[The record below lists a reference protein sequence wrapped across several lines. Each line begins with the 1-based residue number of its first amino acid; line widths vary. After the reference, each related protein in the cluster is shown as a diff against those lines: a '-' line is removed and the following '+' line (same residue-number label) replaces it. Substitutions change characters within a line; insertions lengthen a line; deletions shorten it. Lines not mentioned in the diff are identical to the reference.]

1 MVSRLKDT
9 LLLIGDANSD
19 RAKLREIFHSGYDLL
34 EAENI
39 AQALILLAQN
49 SGCIAAV
56 LADLPLFSGSDVG
69 TLVSQCRQN
78 EQEEI
83 PLILFLAPGD
93 TGEREELAFALGATE
108 VVSRPYVDSVVR
120 RRVQTIVDLFLHKC
134 HLEKLVKEQ
143 SRTIRNTNQVM
154 LDALSA
160 IIEHR
165 STESGNH
172 VLRIRRFTE
181 ILLEEVAASYPE
193 YKLTGDSIGI
203 IASAAVLHDIGKI
216 SIPDSILN
224 KPGRLTPEEYEVIQT
239 HTVVGSQLVE
249 NLSGMGDAE
258 YLRYAYNIALY
269 HHERWDGG
277 GYPKGLRGD
286 EIPICAQVVGIADA
300 FDALTSQRVYKP
312 ALPYDRAINMI
323 VNGECGVFS
332 PRLVECF
339 KRVRTK
345 LVSLAHRYADGYSPK
360 SDHVTLPLPG
370 PEWKS
375 HKLDSLQ
382 LSQVK
387 YQALLHHLNDTVLEL
402 DLDNK
407 LYHVVYNPNP
417 DLDSIIPTA
426 SFEQVVDHLHYT
438 NIHPEDVA
446 TVEKI
451 HRFLAED
458 FFRLNLRR
466 KSFPLRVFSPT
477 AQAYHL
483 YDLTF
488 LRVNTDN
495 ADQRIVIA
503 VWHRSE
509 DGDIGQSAVVSSDV
523 YSSPALYGLVS
534 TALRCLCDPAHTIDA
549 GADFLYAL
557 TGYTQQEIAQQFGSS
572 LLNLVVPADRPAFLA
587 AMDRRLQAGGQTDTQ
602 FRLLRKDAPPLW
614 VLDRSRLY
622 LESDGRE
629 YVYHAIRDN
638 SQLHETIDRLQKEAE
653 RHQLLTRQSEGIIFD
668 LDLDTDTL
676 SCSSRWQEFFGYE
689 PLSRDF
695 LASLS
700 QSSHF
705 HPDDF
710 PAMYTWVDALRRG
723 EEVPAYLE
731 VRIVNKDGKYI
742 WCRIHAQMQSN
753 ANHIVGIIYNVDEFK
768 RTTLAL
774 KERAE
779 RDALT
784 KLLNKQ
790 STQQLVTEYLNAREA
805 DQLSALL
812 ILDLDNF
819 KSVNDSYGHLYG
831 DAVLTKIGG
840 CLRSLFRANDIIGR
854 IGGDEFLIFLKDLP
868 DTDIVK
874 DRCDLLLA
882 SLNKLLVRL
891 MPDLAGVSCS
901 IGAAIAPTHASK
913 YADLFQRADEA
924 LYGAKKKGKNRYN
937 IYSLRDK
944 LSSLLDSTTYV
955 NARIDSDEQ
964 ANIMDNSL
972 LRFVF
977 RSLYE
982 SNDIELTVDEL
993 LSRIGRQF
1001 NVSRAYIFEN
1011 NEDNTAC
1018 SNTFEWCNEG
1028 IPPEKDNLQNISY
1041 ITDIPGWP
1049 EVYDAHG
1056 LLYCTDVAELSPPVR
1071 AIVEPQGIKSMLHC
1085 AILDN
1090 GVFRGYIGFD
1100 DCVSN
1105 RLWTQEQISLLQFL
1119 SEVLALFLLKKRT
1132 QDKAAEQA
1140 ANLQRVLDN
1149 QDAWVYVIDPDTY
1162 ELKFLNK
1169 KIRTLAPDS
1178 REGMPCYR
1186 AFMGRETPCERCPLT
1201 APHHTCVIENHKL
1214 GVLVRSQATQISWNG
1229 KNEHLITCYDMGRG
1243 LSPAQP

>member
-19 RAKLREIFHSGYDLL
+19 RAGLREIFQASYDLL
-34 EAENI
+34 EAENM
-39 AQALILLAQN
+39 AQALMLLDQN
-49 SGCIAAV
+49 SSCIAAV
-56 LADLPLFSGSDVG
+56 LADLPLSPGSDI
-69 TLVSQCRQN
+69 TMLVSRCRQN
-78 EQEEI
+78 EREEI
-83 PLILFLAPGD
+83 PLILFITPTS
-93 TGEREELAFALGATE
+93 TGEHEELAFTLGAVE
-108 VVSRPYVDSVVR
+108 VVPRPYTPSVVL
-120 RRVQTIVDLFLHKC
+120 RRVQTIVELFLHKC
-134 HLEKLVKEQ
+134 HLEKMVEEQ
-143 SRTIRNTNQVM
+143 RQTIRNTNQVM

-181 ILLEEVAASYPE
+181 ILLEEVASSCPE
-193 YKLTGDSIGI
+193 YKLTAESIGI
-203 IASAAVLHDIGKI
+203 ITSAATLHDIGKI

-224 KPGRLTPEEYEVIQT
+224 KPDRLTPEEYDVIRT
-239 HTVVGSQLVE
+239 HTTVGSQLVA

-277 GYPKGLRGD
+277 GYPKGLCGD

-312 ALPYDRAINMI
+312 ALPYDQAINMI
-323 VNGECGVFS
+323 VNGECGAFS
-332 PRLVECF
+332 PKLLECF
-339 KRVRTK
+339 KRVRTQ
-345 LVSLAHRYADGYSPK
+345 LVNLAHQYADGYSPK
-360 SDHVTLPLPG
+360 SDHITMPLPG
-370 PEWKS
+370 PEWKP

-402 DLDNK
+402 DLDNR

-417 DLDSIIPTA
+417 DLDAIIPFA
-426 SFEQVVDHLHYT
+426 PFDKMIEQLRHS
-438 NIHPEDVA
+438 NIHPEDVD
-446 TVEKI
+446 TVEEM
-451 HRFLAED
+451 RYFLTED

-466 KSFPLRVFSPT
+466 KTFRLRVFSPT
-477 AQAYHL
+477 VQEYHL

-503 VWHRSE
+503 IWHRPE
-509 DGDIGQSAVVSSDV
+509 DEGIGQSVVISSDV

-534 TALRCLCDPAHTIDA
+534 TALRCLNDPAHTIDA
-549 GADFLYAL
+549 GVDFLYAL
-557 TGYTQQEIAQQFGSS
+557 TGYTQQEIAQQFDSS
-572 LLNLVVPADRPAFLA
+572 LLNLVFPEDRAAFLN
-587 AMDRRLQAGGQTDTQ
+587 AMSNQLHTGGAVDTQ
-602 FRLLRKDAPPLW
+602 FRLLRKDASPLW

-622 LESDGRE
+622 LERDGRE
-629 YVYHAIRDN
+629 YIYHAIRDN

-676 SCSSRWQEFFGYE
+676 TCSSRWNEFFGYE
-689 PLSRDF
+689 PLSRNF

-700 QSSHF
+700 QGSHF
-705 HPDDF
+705 HPDDL
-710 PAMYTWVDALRRG
+710 PALHVWADALRRG
-723 EEVPAYLE
+723 ESTPAYQE

-742 WCRIHAQMQSN
+742 WCRIHAQLQSN
-753 ANHIVGIIYNVDEFK
+753 ANHIVGIIYNVDEYK

-779 RDALT
+779 RDSLT

-790 STQQLVTEYLNAREA
+790 STQQLVTEYLNAQDA
-805 DQLSALL
+805 NQLSALL

-819 KSVNDSYGHLYG
+819 KTVNDSYGHLYG
-831 DAVLTKIGG
+831 DAVLTQVGG

-854 IGGDEFLIFLKDLP
+854 IGGDEFLVFLKDLP

-882 SLNKLLVRL
+882 SLNKLLARL
-891 MPDLAGVSCS
+891 MPDLKKVSCS
-901 IGAAIAPTHASK
+901 IGAAISPTHASN

-924 LYGAKKKGKNRYN
+924 LYGAKKRGKNRYK

-944 LSSLLDSTTYV
+944 LGSLLDSTTYV
-955 NARIDSDEQ
+955 NSRIDSDEQ

-972 LRFVF
+972 IRVVF

-982 SNDIELTVDEL
+982 SNDIATTVDEL
-993 LSRIGRQF
+993 LNQIGKQF

-1028 IPPEKDNLQNISY
+1028 VEPQIDVLQNISY

-1049 EVYDAHG
+1049 DVYDEHG
-1056 LLYCTDVAELSPPVR
+1056 LLYCSDVTELAPTAR
-1071 AIVEPQGIKSMLHC
+1071 AILEPQGIKSMLHC

-1105 RLWTQEQISLLQFL
+1105 RMWTQEQISLLQFL

-1132 QDKAAEQA
+1132 QDKVAEQA
-1140 ANLQRVLDN
+1140 ANLQRVLDS
-1149 QDAWVYVIDPDTY
+1149 QDAWIYVIDPDTY
-1162 ELKFLNK
+1162 ELEFLNK
-1169 KIRTLAPDS
+1169 KTRALAPDS

-1186 AFMGRETPCERCPLT
+1186 AFMGRNTPCENCPLT

-1214 GVLVRSQATQISWNG
+1214 GVLVRTQATQISWNG
-1229 KNEHLITCYDMGRG
+1229 KDEHLITCYDMGKG
-1243 LSPAQP
+1243 QNG

>member
-19 RAKLREIFHSGYDLL
+19 RAGLREIFQDSYDLL
-34 EAENI
+34 EAENV
-39 AQALILLAQN
+39 AQALMLLNQN
-49 SGCIAAV
+49 SSCIAAV
-56 LADLPLFSGSDVG
+56 LADLPLFPGSDIT
-69 TLVSQCRQN
+69 TLVSRCRQS
-78 EQEEI
+78 ELEEI
-83 PLILFLAPGD
+83 PLILFITPAG
-93 TGEREELAFALGATE
+93 TGEREELAFTLGAVE
-108 VVSRPYVDSVVR
+108 VVPRPYTPSVVR
-120 RRVQTIVDLFLHKC
+120 RRIQTIVELFLHKC
-134 HLEKLVKEQ
+134 HLEKLVEEQ
-143 SRTIRNTNQVM
+143 SQTIRNTNQVM

-165 STESGNH
+165 NTESGNH

-181 ILLEEVAASYPE
+181 ILLEEVASSCPE
-193 YKLTGDSIGI
+193 YKLTPESIGI
-203 IASAAVLHDIGKI
+203 ITSAATLHDIGKI

-224 KPGRLTPEEYEVIQT
+224 KPDRLTPEEYEIIKT
-239 HTVVGSQLVE
+239 HTTVGSQLVE

-286 EIPICAQVVGIADA
+286 EIPVCAQVVGIADA

-312 ALPYDRAINMI
+312 ALPYDQAINMI

-332 PRLVECF
+332 PKLLECF
-339 KRVRTK
+339 KRVRTQ
-345 LVSLAHRYADGYSPK
+345 LVNLAHRYADGYSPK
-360 SDHVTLPLPG
+360 SDHITMPLPG
-370 PEWKS
+370 PEWKP

-402 DLDNK
+402 DLDNH

-417 DLDSIIPTA
+417 DLDAIIPFA
-426 SFEQVVDHLHYT
+426 PFDKIIDQLRHT
-438 NIHPEDVA
+438 NIHPEDID
-446 TVEKI
+446 TVEEM
-451 HRFLAED
+451 RYFLTED

-466 KSFPLRVFSPT
+466 KSFRLRVFSPT
-477 AQAYHL
+477 AQEYHL
-483 YDLTF
+483 YDLIF

-495 ADQRIVIA
+495 ADQRILIA
-503 VWHRSE
+503 IWHRPEEETS
-509 DGDIGQSAVVSSDV
+509 GRSVVVSSDV

-534 TALRCLCDPAHTIDA
+534 TALRCLSDPAHTIDA

-557 TGYTQQEIAQQFGSS
+557 TGYTQQEIAQQFDSS
-572 LLNLVVPADRPAFLA
+572 LLNLIFPEDRPAFLT
-587 AMDRRLQAGGQTDTQ
+587 AMSNHLHTGGTADTQ
-602 FRLLRKDAPPLW
+602 FRLLRKDAPALW

-622 LESDGRE
+622 QETDGEE
-629 YVYHAIRDN
+629 YIYHAIRDN
-638 SQLHETIDRLQKEAE
+638 SQLHESIDRLQREAE
-653 RHQLLTRQSEGIIFD
+653 RHQLLTHQSEGIIFD

-676 SCSSRWQEFFGYE
+676 TCSSRWKEFFGYE
-689 PLSRDF
+689 PLSQNF

-710 PAMYTWVDALRRG
+710 PSLHVWADALRRG
-723 EEVPAYLE
+723 ESIPAYQE

-742 WCRIHAQMQSN
+742 WCRIHAQLQSN
-753 ANHIVGIIYNVDEFK
+753 ANHIVGIIYNVDEYK

-779 RDALT
+779 RDSLT

-790 STQQLVTEYLNAREA
+790 STQQLVTEHLNTQDAN
-805 DQLSALL
+805 QLSALL

-819 KSVNDSYGHLYG
+819 KTVNDSYGHLYG
-831 DAVLTKIGG
+831 DAVLAQVGG

-868 DTDIVK
+868 DMDIVT

-882 SLNKLLVRL
+882 SLNKLLARL
-891 MPDLAGVSCS
+891 MPDLEVSCS
-901 IGAAIAPTHASK
+901 IGAAISPTHASN

-924 LYGAKKKGKNRYN
+924 LYAAKKRGKNRYK

-944 LSSLLDSTTYV
+944 LTSLLDSTTYV
-955 NARIDSDEQ
+955 NSRIDSDEQ
-964 ANIMDNSL
+964 ANITDNSL
-972 LRFVF
+972 IRFVF

-982 SNDIELTVDEL
+982 SNDIVTTVDEL
-993 LSRIGRQF
+993 LRQIGKQF

-1028 IPPEKDNLQNISY
+1028 VEPQIDVLQNISY

-1049 EVYDAHG
+1049 DVYDEHG
-1056 LLYCTDVAELSPPVR
+1056 LLYCSDVTELAPTAR
-1071 AIVEPQGIKSMLHC
+1071 AILEPQGIKSMLHC

-1105 RLWTQEQISLLQFL
+1105 RMWTQEQISLLQFL

-1132 QDKAAEQA
+1132 QDKITEQA
-1140 ANLQRVLDN
+1140 GNLKNILDTL
-1149 QDAWVYVIDPDTY
+1149 DAWVYVIDPNTY
-1162 ELKFLNK
+1162 ALKFLNK
-1169 KIRTLAPDS
+1169 KTRALAPDS
-1178 REGMPCYR
+1178 RVGMPCYR
-1186 AFMGRETPCERCPLT
+1186 AFMGRDIPCESCPLT
-1201 APHHTCVIENHKL
+1201 APHHTCIIENHKL
-1214 GVLVRSQATQISWNG
+1214 GVLVRTQATQIFWNG
-1229 KNEHLITCYDMGRG
+1229 KNEQLITCYDMSKEQNG
-1243 LSPAQP
+1243 

>member
-19 RAKLREIFHSGYDLL
+19 RAGLREIFQASYDLL
-34 EAENI
+34 EAENV
-39 AQALILLAQN
+39 AQALMLLDQN
-49 SGCIAAV
+49 SSCIAAV
-56 LADLPLFSGSDVG
+56 LADLPLSPGSDI
-69 TLVSQCRQN
+69 TMLVSRCRQN

-83 PLILFLAPGD
+83 PLILFITPTG
-93 TGEREELAFALGATE
+93 TGEREELAFTLGAVE
-108 VVSRPYVDSVVR
+108 VVPRPYTPSVVL
-120 RRVQTIVDLFLHKC
+120 RRVQTIVELFLHKC
-134 HLEKLVKEQ
+134 HLEKMVEEQ
-143 SRTIRNTNQVM
+143 SQTIRNTNQVM

-181 ILLEEVAASYPE
+181 ILLEEVASSCPE
-193 YKLTGDSIGI
+193 YKLTSESIGI
-203 IASAAVLHDIGKI
+203 ITSASTLHDIGKI

-224 KPGRLTPEEYEVIQT
+224 KPDRLTPEEYDVIRT
-239 HTVVGSQLVE
+239 HTTVGSQLVE

-286 EIPICAQVVGIADA
+286 ETPICAQVVGIADA

-312 ALPYDRAINMI
+312 ALPYDQAINMI

-332 PRLVECF
+332 PKLLECF
-339 KRVRTK
+339 KRVRTQ
-345 LVSLAHRYADGYSPK
+345 LVNLAHRYADGYSPK
-360 SDHVTLPLPG
+360 SDHITMPLPG
-370 PEWKS
+370 PEWKP

-417 DLDSIIPTA
+417 DLDAIIPFA
-426 SFEQVVDHLHYT
+426 PFDKIIDQLRYT
-438 NIHPEDVA
+438 NIHPEDVD
-446 TVEKI
+446 TVEEM
-451 HRFLAED
+451 RYFLTED

-466 KSFPLRVFSPT
+466 KSFRLRVFSPT
-477 AQAYHL
+477 AQEYHL

-495 ADQRIVIA
+495 ADQRILIA
-503 VWHRSE
+503 IWHRPEEESP
-509 DGDIGQSAVVSSDV
+509 GRSVVVSSDV

-557 TGYTQQEIAQQFGSS
+557 TGYTQQEIAQQFDSS
-572 LLNLVVPADRPAFLA
+572 LLNLVFPDDRPAFLT
-587 AMDRRLQAGGQTDTQ
+587 AMSKHLQAGGLADTQ

-622 LESDGRE
+622 LETDGGE
-629 YVYHAIRDN
+629 YIYHAIRDN
-638 SQLHETIDRLQKEAE
+638 SQLHDTIDRLQKEAE

-676 SCSSRWQEFFGYE
+676 TCSSRWNEFFGYE
-689 PLSRDF
+689 PLSRNF
-695 LASLS
+695 LSSLS

-710 PAMYTWVDALRRG
+710 PALHVWADALRRG
-723 EEVPAYLE
+723 EDAPAYQE

-742 WCRIHAQMQSN
+742 WCRIHAQLQSN
-753 ANHIVGIIYNVDEFK
+753 ANHIVGIIYNVDEYK
-768 RTTLAL
+768 RATLAL

-779 RDALT
+779 RDSLT

-790 STQQLVTEYLNAREA
+790 STQQLVTEYLNAQDA
-805 DQLSALL
+805 NQLSALL

-819 KSVNDSYGHLYG
+819 KTVNDSYGHLYG
-831 DAVLTKIGG
+831 DAVLTQVGG

-854 IGGDEFLIFLKDLP
+854 IGGDEFLVFLKDLP
-868 DTDIVK
+868 DMDIVK

-882 SLNKLLVRL
+882 SLNKLLARL
-891 MPDLAGVSCS
+891 MPDLEEVSCS
-901 IGAAIAPTHASK
+901 IGAAISPTHASN

-924 LYGAKKKGKNRYN
+924 LYGAKKRGKNRYK

-944 LSSLLDSTTYV
+944 LGSLLDSTTYV
-955 NARIDSDEQ
+955 NSRIDSDEQ

-972 LRFVF
+972 IRVVF

-982 SNDIELTVDEL
+982 SNDIATTVDVL
-993 LSRIGRQF
+993 LSQIGKQF
-1001 NVSRAYIFEN
+1001 NVSRAYIVEN

-1028 IPPEKDNLQNISY
+1028 VEPQIDVLQNISY

-1049 EVYDAHG
+1049 DVYDEHG
-1056 LLYCTDVAELSPPVR
+1056 LLYCSDVTQLAPTAR
-1071 AIVEPQGIKSMLHC
+1071 AILEPQGIKSMLHC

-1105 RLWTQEQISLLQFL
+1105 RMWTQEQISLLQFL

-1132 QDKAAEQA
+1132 QDKVAEQA
-1140 ANLQRVLDN
+1140 ANLQRVLDS
-1149 QDAWVYVIDPDTY
+1149 QDAWIYVIDPDTY

-1169 KIRTLAPDS
+1169 KTRTLAPDS

-1186 AFMGRETPCERCPLT
+1186 AFMGKDTPCENCPLT

-1214 GVLVRSQATQISWNG
+1214 SVLVRTQATQIFWDG
-1229 KNEHLITCYDMGRG
+1229 KDEYLITCYDMGKG
-1243 LSPAQP
+1243 QNA

>member
-19 RAKLREIFHSGYDLL
+19 RAGLREIFQASYDLL
-34 EAENI
+34 EAENV
-39 AQALILLAQN
+39 AQALMLLDQN
-49 SGCIAAV
+49 SSCIAAV
-56 LADLPLFSGSDVG
+56 LADLPLSPGSDI
-69 TLVSQCRQN
+69 TMLVSRCRQN

-83 PLILFLAPGD
+83 PLILFITPTG
-93 TGEREELAFALGATE
+93 TGEREELAFTLGAVE
-108 VVSRPYVDSVVR
+108 VVPRPYTPSVVL
-120 RRVQTIVDLFLHKC
+120 RRVQTIVELFLHKC
-134 HLEKLVKEQ
+134 HLEKMVEEQ
-143 SRTIRNTNQVM
+143 SQTIRNTNQVM

-181 ILLEEVAASYPE
+181 ILLEEVASSCPE
-193 YKLTGDSIGI
+193 YKLTSESIGI
-203 IASAAVLHDIGKI
+203 ITSASTLHDIGKI

-224 KPGRLTPEEYEVIQT
+224 KPDRLTPEEYDVIRT
-239 HTVVGSQLVE
+239 HTTVGSQLVE

-286 EIPICAQVVGIADA
+286 ETPICAQVVGIADA

-312 ALPYDRAINMI
+312 ALPYDQAINMI

-332 PRLVECF
+332 PKLLECF
-339 KRVRTK
+339 KRVRTQ
-345 LVSLAHRYADGYSPK
+345 LVNLAHRYADGYSPK
-360 SDHVTLPLPG
+360 SDHITMPLPG
-370 PEWKS
+370 PEWKP

-417 DLDSIIPTA
+417 DLDAIIPFA
-426 SFEQVVDHLHYT
+426 PFDKIIDQLRYT
-438 NIHPEDVA
+438 NIHPEDVD
-446 TVEKI
+446 TVEEM
-451 HRFLAED
+451 RYFLTED

-466 KSFPLRVFSPT
+466 KSFRLRVFSPT
-477 AQAYHL
+477 AQEYHL

-495 ADQRIVIA
+495 ADQRILIA
-503 VWHRSE
+503 IWHRPEEESP
-509 DGDIGQSAVVSSDV
+509 GRSVVVSSDV

-557 TGYTQQEIAQQFGSS
+557 TGYTQQEIAQQFDSS
-572 LLNLVVPADRPAFLA
+572 LLNLVFPDDRPAFLT
-587 AMDRRLQAGGQTDTQ
+587 AMSKHLQAGGLADTQ

-622 LESDGRE
+622 LETDGGE
-629 YVYHAIRDN
+629 YIYHAIRDN
-638 SQLHETIDRLQKEAE
+638 SQLHDTIDRLQKEAE

-676 SCSSRWQEFFGYE
+676 TCSSRWNEFFGYE
-689 PLSRDF
+689 PLSRNF
-695 LASLS
+695 LSSLS

-710 PAMYTWVDALRRG
+710 PALHVWADALRRG
-723 EEVPAYLE
+723 EDAPAYQE

-742 WCRIHAQMQSN
+742 WCRIHAQLQSN
-753 ANHIVGIIYNVDEFK
+753 ANHIVGIIYNVDEYK
-768 RTTLAL
+768 RATLAL

-779 RDALT
+779 RDSLT

-790 STQQLVTEYLNAREA
+790 STQQLVTEYLNAQDA
-805 DQLSALL
+805 NQLSALL

-819 KSVNDSYGHLYG
+819 KTVNDSYGHLYG
-831 DAVLTKIGG
+831 DAVLTQVGG

-854 IGGDEFLIFLKDLP
+854 IGGDEFLVFLKDLP
-868 DTDIVK
+868 DMDIVK

-882 SLNKLLVRL
+882 SLNKLLARL
-891 MPDLAGVSCS
+891 MPDLEEVSCS
-901 IGAAIAPTHASK
+901 IGAAISPTHASN

-924 LYGAKKKGKNRYN
+924 LYGAKKRGKNRYK

-944 LSSLLDSTTYV
+944 LGSLLDSTTYV
-955 NARIDSDEQ
+955 NSRIDSDEQ

-972 LRFVF
+972 IRVVF

-982 SNDIELTVDEL
+982 SNDIATTVDEL
-993 LSRIGRQF
+993 LSQIGKQF

-1028 IPPEKDNLQNISY
+1028 VEPQIDVLQNISY

-1049 EVYDAHG
+1049 DVYDEHG
-1056 LLYCTDVAELSPPVR
+1056 LLYCSDVTQLAPTAR
-1071 AIVEPQGIKSMLHC
+1071 AILEPQGIKSMLHC

-1105 RLWTQEQISLLQFL
+1105 RMWTQEQISLLQFL

-1132 QDKAAEQA
+1132 QDKVAEQA
-1140 ANLQRVLDN
+1140 ANLQRVLDS
-1149 QDAWVYVIDPDTY
+1149 QDAWIYVIDPDTY

-1169 KIRTLAPDS
+1169 KTRTLAPDS

-1186 AFMGRETPCERCPLT
+1186 AFMGKDTPCENCPLT

-1214 GVLVRSQATQISWNG
+1214 SVLVRTQATQIFWDG
-1229 KNEHLITCYDMGRG
+1229 KDEYLITCYDMGKG
-1243 LSPAQP
+1243 QNA

>member
-34 EAENI
+34 EAENT
-39 AQALILLAQN
+39 AQALVLLEQN
-49 SGCIAAV
+49 SSCIAAV
-56 LADLPLFSGSDVG
+56 LADLPLFSGPDVHM
-69 TLVSQCRQN
+69 LVSQCRQN
-78 EQEEI
+78 AQEEI
-83 PLILFLAPGD
+83 PLILFIAPSD
-93 TGEREELAFALGATE
+93 SGECEELAFALGATE
-108 VVSRPYVDSVVR
+108 VVSRPYKSSVVQ
-120 RRVQTIVDLFLHKC
+120 RRVQTIVELFLHKC
-134 HLEKLVKEQ
+134 HLEKMVEEQ
-143 SRTIRNTNQVM
+143 SQTIRNTNQVM

-172 VLRIRRFTE
+172 VLRIRRFTG
-181 ILLEEVAASYPE
+181 ILLEEVASSCPE
-193 YKLTGDSIGI
+193 YELTAESIGI
-203 IASAAVLHDIGKI
+203 ITSAATLHDIGKI

-224 KPGRLTPEEYEVIQT
+224 KPDRLTQEEYDVIKT
-239 HTVVGSQLVE
+239 HTTVGGQLVE

-312 ALPYDRAINMI
+312 ALPYDQAINMI

-332 PRLVECF
+332 PRLLECF
-339 KRVRTK
+339 KRVRTQ
-345 LVSLAHRYADGYSPK
+345 LVNLAHQYADGYSPK
-360 SDHVTLPLPG
+360 SDHITMPLPG
-370 PEWKS
+370 PEWKP
-375 HKLDSLQ
+375 HRLDSLQ

-402 DLDNK
+402 DLDNR

-417 DLDSIIPTA
+417 DLDAIIPFA
-426 SFEQVVDHLHYT
+426 PFDRMIDQLRHS
-438 NIHPEDVA
+438 NIHPEDVD
-446 TVEKI
+446 TVEEM
-451 HRFLAED
+451 RYFLTED

-466 KSFPLRVFSPT
+466 KTFRLRVFSPT
-477 AQAYHL
+477 AQEYYL

-495 ADQRIVIA
+495 ADQHIVIA
-503 VWHRSE
+503 IWHRSE
-509 DGDIGQSAVVSSDV
+509 DESISQSAVVSSDV
-523 YSSPALYGLVS
+523 YASPALYGLVS

-557 TGYTQQEIAQQFGSS
+557 TGYTQQEIAQQFDSS
-572 LLNLVVPADRPAFLA
+572 LLNLVFPEDRPSFLS
-587 AMDRRLQAGGQTDTQ
+587 AMSNQLQSGGTADTQ

-622 LESDGRE
+622 LETDGGE
-629 YVYHAIRDN
+629 YLYHAIRDN

-676 SCSSRWQEFFGYE
+676 TCSSRWNEFFGYE
-689 PLSRDF
+689 PLSRNF
-695 LASLS
+695 LANLS

-710 PAMYTWVDALRRG
+710 PALYVWAEALRRG
-723 EEVPAYLE
+723 EDAPAYQE

-742 WCRIHAQMQSN
+742 WCRIHAQLQSN
-753 ANHIVGIIYNVDEFK
+753 ANHIVGIIYNVDEYK

-779 RDALT
+779 RDSLT

-790 STQQLVTEYLNAREA
+790 STQQLVTEYLNTQDANH
-805 DQLSALL
+805 LSALL

-819 KSVNDSYGHLYG
+819 KTVNDSYGHLYG
-831 DAVLTKIGG
+831 DAVLTQVGG

-854 IGGDEFLIFLKDLP
+854 IGGDEFLVFLKDLP
-868 DTDIVK
+868 DMDIVK

-882 SLNKLLVRL
+882 SLNKLLARL
-891 MPDLAGVSCS
+891 TPDLKEVSCS
-901 IGAAIAPTHASK
+901 IGAAISPTHASN

-924 LYGAKKKGKNRYN
+924 LYWAKKRGKNRYK

-944 LSSLLDSTTYV
+944 LGSLLDNTTYV
-955 NARIDSDEQ
+955 NSRIDSDEQ

-972 LRFVF
+972 IRVVF

-982 SNDIELTVDEL
+982 SNDIATTVDEL
-993 LSRIGRQF
+993 LSQIGKQF

-1028 IPPEKDNLQNISY
+1028 VEPQIDVLQNISY

-1049 EVYDAHG
+1049 DVYDEHG
-1056 LLYCTDVAELSPPVR
+1056 LLYCSDVTELAPTAR
-1071 AIVEPQGIKSMLHC
+1071 AILEPQGIKSMLHC

-1105 RLWTQEQISLLQFL
+1105 RMWTQEQISLLQFL

-1132 QDKAAEQA
+1132 QDKVTEQVS
-1140 ANLQRVLDN
+1140 NLQRVLDS
-1149 QDAWVYVIDPDTY
+1149 QDAWIYVIDPDTY

-1169 KIRTLAPDS
+1169 KTRALAPDS
-1178 REGMPCYR
+1178 REGTPCYR
-1186 AFMGRETPCERCPLT
+1186 AFMRRSTPCENCPLT

-1214 GVLVRSQATQISWNG
+1214 GVLVRTQATQISWDG
-1229 KNEHLITCYDMGRG
+1229 KDEYLVTCYDMSKG
-1243 LSPAQP
+1243 QNT

>member
-1 MVSRLKDT
+1 MISRLKDT
-9 LLLIGDANSD
+9 LLLIGGANSD
-19 RAKLREIFHSGYDLL
+19 RAGLREIFQDSYDLL
-34 EAENI
+34 EAENV
-39 AQALILLAQN
+39 AQALMLLDQN
-49 SGCIAAV
+49 SSCIAAV
-56 LADLPLFSGSDVG
+56 LADLPLSPGSDIT
-69 TLVSQCRQN
+69 TLVSRCRQN
-78 EQEEI
+78 ELEEI
-83 PLILFLAPGD
+83 PLILFITPTG
-93 TGEREELAFALGATE
+93 TGEHEELAFTLGAVE
-108 VVSRPYVDSVVR
+108 VVPRPYTPSVVL
-120 RRVQTIVDLFLHKC
+120 RRVQTIVELFLHKC
-134 HLEKLVKEQ
+134 HLEKLVEEQ
-143 SRTIRNTNQVM
+143 SQTIRNTNQVM

-181 ILLEEVAASYPE
+181 ILLEEVASSCPE
-193 YKLTGDSIGI
+193 YKLTAESIGI
-203 IASAAVLHDIGKI
+203 ITSAATLHDIGKI

-224 KPGRLTPEEYEVIQT
+224 KPDRLTQEEYDVIKT
-239 HTVVGSQLVE
+239 HTTVGGQLVE

-277 GYPKGLRGD
+277 GYPKGLCGD

-312 ALPYDRAINMI
+312 ALPYDQAINMI
-323 VNGECGVFS
+323 VNGECGAFS
-332 PRLVECF
+332 PRLLECF
-339 KRVRTK
+339 KRVRTQ
-345 LVSLAHRYADGYSPK
+345 LVNLAHQYADGYSPK
-360 SDHVTLPLPG
+360 SDHITMPLPG
-370 PEWKS
+370 PEWKP

-402 DLDNK
+402 DLDNR

-417 DLDSIIPTA
+417 DLDAIIPFA
-426 SFEQVVDHLHYT
+426 PFDRMIDQLRHS
-438 NIHPEDVA
+438 NIHPEDVD
-446 TVEKI
+446 TVEEM
-451 HRFLAED
+451 RYFLTED

-466 KSFPLRVFSPT
+466 KTFRLRVFSPT
-477 AQAYHL
+477 VQEYHL

-503 VWHRSE
+503 IWHRPE
-509 DGDIGQSAVVSSDV
+509 DEGIGQSVVISSDV

-534 TALRCLCDPAHTIDA
+534 TALRCLSDPAHTIDA
-549 GADFLYAL
+549 GVDFLYAL
-557 TGYTQQEIAQQFGSS
+557 TGYTQQEIAQQFDSS
-572 LLNLVVPADRPAFLA
+572 LLNLVFPEDRAAFLN
-587 AMDRRLQAGGQTDTQ
+587 AMSNLLQTGGTADTQ

-622 LESDGRE
+622 QETDGRE
-629 YVYHAIRDN
+629 YIYHAIRDN

-676 SCSSRWQEFFGYE
+676 TCSSRWSEFFGYE
-689 PLSRDF
+689 PLSRNF
-695 LASLS
+695 LANLS

-710 PAMYTWVDALRRG
+710 PALHVWAEALRRG
-723 EEVPAYLE
+723 EDAPAYQE

-742 WCRIHAQMQSN
+742 WCRIHAQLQSN
-753 ANHIVGIIYNVDEFK
+753 ANHIVGIIYNVDEYK

-779 RDALT
+779 RDSLT

-790 STQQLVTEYLNAREA
+790 STQQLVTEYLNAQDA
-805 DQLSALL
+805 NQLSALL

-819 KSVNDSYGHLYG
+819 KTVNDSYGHLYG
-831 DAVLTKIGG
+831 DAVLTQVGG

-854 IGGDEFLIFLKDLP
+854 IGGDEFLVFLKDLP
-868 DTDIVK
+868 DMDIVK

-882 SLNKLLVRL
+882 SLNKLLARL
-891 MPDLAGVSCS
+891 MPDLKEVSCS
-901 IGAAIAPTHASK
+901 IGAAISPTHASN

-924 LYGAKKKGKNRYN
+924 LYVAKKRGKNRYK

-944 LSSLLDSTTYV
+944 LGSLLDSTTYV
-955 NARIDSDEQ
+955 NSRIDSDEQ

-972 LRFVF
+972 IRVVF

-982 SNDIELTVDEL
+982 SNDIVTTVDEL
-993 LSRIGRQF
+993 LSQIGKQF

-1028 IPPEKDNLQNISY
+1028 VEPQIDVLQNISY

-1049 EVYDAHG
+1049 DVYDEHG
-1056 LLYCTDVAELSPPVR
+1056 LLYCSDVTELAPTAR
-1071 AIVEPQGIKSMLHC
+1071 AILEPQDIKSMLHC

-1105 RLWTQEQISLLQFL
+1105 RMWTQEQISLLQFL

-1132 QDKAAEQA
+1132 QDKVVEQV
-1140 ANLQRVLDN
+1140 ANLQRVLDS
-1149 QDAWVYVIDPDTY
+1149 QDAWVYVIDPVTY

-1169 KIRTLAPDS
+1169 KIRALAPDS
-1178 REGMPCYR
+1178 RDGMPCYQT
-1186 AFMGRETPCERCPLT
+1186 FMGRDTPCENCPLT

-1214 GVLVRSQATQISWNG
+1214 GVLVRTQATQISWDG
-1229 KNEHLITCYDMGRG
+1229 KDEYLVTCYDMSKG
-1243 LSPAQP
+1243 QNT

>member
-1 MVSRLKDT
+1 MTMVSRLKDT
-9 LLLIGDANSD
+9 LLLVGDVNSD
-19 RAKLREIFHSGYDLL
+19 RAALREIFQANYDLL
-34 EAENI
+34 EAENV
-39 AQALILLAQN
+39 AQALMLLNQN
-49 SGCIAAV
+49 SSCIAAV
-56 LADLPLFSGSDVG
+56 LADLPLFPGSDI
-69 TLVSQCRQN
+69 TMLVSRCRQN
-78 EQEEI
+78 ELEEI
-83 PLILFLAPGD
+83 PLILFITPTG
-93 TGEREELAFALGATE
+93 TGEREDLAFTLGAVE
-108 VVSRPYVDSVVR
+108 VVPRPYTPSVVQ
-120 RRVQTIVDLFLHKC
+120 RRVQTIVELFLHKC
-134 HLEKLVKEQ
+134 HLEKLVEEQ
-143 SRTIRNTNQVM
+143 SQTIRNTNQVM

-181 ILLEEVAASYPE
+181 ILLEEVASFCPE
-193 YKLTGDSIGI
+193 YKLTTESIGI
-203 IASAAVLHDIGKI
+203 ITSAATLHDIGKI

-224 KPGRLTPEEYEVIQT
+224 KPDRLTPEEYDVIKT
-239 HTVVGSQLVE
+239 HTTVGSQLVE

-269 HHERWDGG
+269 HHERWDGS

-286 EIPICAQVVGIADA
+286 EIPVCAQVVGIADA

-312 ALPYDRAINMI
+312 TIPYDRAINMI

-332 PRLVECF
+332 PKLLECF
-339 KRVRTK
+339 KRVRTQ
-345 LVSLAHRYADGYSPK
+345 LVNLAHQYGDGYSPK
-360 SDHVTLPLPG
+360 SDHIALPLPG
-370 PEWKS
+370 PEWKP
-375 HKLDSLQ
+375 HRLDSLQ

-402 DLDNK
+402 DLDNN

-417 DLDSIIPTA
+417 DLDKIIPIA
-426 SFEQVVDHLHYT
+426 PFDQVIDHLRHT
-438 NIHPEDVA
+438 TIHPEDA
-446 TVEKI
+446 DTVEEM
-451 HRFLAED
+451 HRFLSEE

-466 KSFPLRVFSPT
+466 RSFHLRVFSPT
-477 AQAYHL
+477 AQEYQL

-503 VWHRSE
+503 IWHKSEEASSGRST
-509 DGDIGQSAVVSSDV
+509 VVSSDV

-557 TGYTQQEIAQQFGSS
+557 TGYTQHEIVQQFGSS
-572 LLNLVVPADRPAFLA
+572 LLNLVFPDDRPAFLTA
-587 AMDRRLQAGGQTDTQ
+587 RSKHLQAGGQADTQ

-622 LESDGRE
+622 LDTDGRE
-629 YVYHAIRDN
+629 YIYHAIRDN

-695 LASLS
+695 LANLS

-710 PAMYTWVDALRRG
+710 PPLYVWADALRRG
-723 EEVPAYLE
+723 EKGPAYLE

-742 WCRIHAQMQSN
+742 WCRIHAQLQSN
-753 ANHIVGIIYNVDEFK
+753 ANHIVGIIYNVDEYK

-779 RDALT
+779 RDSLT

-790 STQQLVTEYLNAREA
+790 STQQLVTEHLNAQ
-805 DQLSALL
+805 DSNQLSALL

-819 KSVNDSYGHLYG
+819 KTVNDSYGHLYG
-831 DAVLTKIGG
+831 DAVLTQVGG
-840 CLRSLFRANDIIGR
+840 CLRSLFRSNDIIGR
-854 IGGDEFLIFLKDLP
+854 IGGDEFLVFLKDLP
-868 DTDIVK
+868 DMDIVK

-882 SLNKLLVRL
+882 SLNKLLARL
-891 MPDLAGVSCS
+891 MPDLEVSCS
-901 IGAAIAPTHASK
+901 IGAAISPTHASN
-913 YADLFQRADEA
+913 YTDLFQRADEA
-924 LYGAKKKGKNRYN
+924 LYGAKKRGKNRYK

-944 LSSLLDSTTYV
+944 LTSLLDSTTYV
-955 NARIDSDEQ
+955 NSRIDSDEQ
-964 ANIMDNSL
+964 DNITGNSFI
-972 LRFVF
+972 RFVF

-982 SNDIELTVDEL
+982 SNDIEATVDEL
-993 LSRIGRQF
+993 LSQIGKQF

-1011 NEDNTAC
+1011 NEDNTVC

-1028 IPPEKDNLQNISY
+1028 IRPEKDNLQNISY

-1056 LLYCTDVAELSPPVR
+1056 LLYCTDVTELSPPVR
-1071 AIVEPQGIKSMLHC
+1071 AILEPQGIKSMLHC

-1105 RLWTQEQISLLQFL
+1105 RMWTQEQISLLQFL

-1140 ANLQRVLDN
+1140 ANLQLVLDS
-1149 QDAWVYVIDPDTY
+1149 QDAWVYVIDSDTY

-1169 KIRTLAPDS
+1169 KTRVLAPDS
-1178 REGMPCYR
+1178 RVGMPCYR
-1186 AFMGRETPCERCPLT
+1186 AFMGRETPCENCPLT

-1214 GVLVRSQATQISWNG
+1214 GVLVRTQATQIFWNG
-1229 KNEHLITCYDMGRG
+1229 KNENLITCYDMSKGQ
-1243 LSPAQP
+1243 SS

>member
-34 EAENI
+34 EAENT
-39 AQALILLAQN
+39 AQALVLLEQN
-49 SGCIAAV
+49 SSCIAAV
-56 LADLPLFSGSDVG
+56 LADLPLFSGPDVHM
-69 TLVSQCRQN
+69 LVSQCRQN
-78 EQEEI
+78 AQEEI
-83 PLILFLAPGD
+83 PLILFIAPSD
-93 TGEREELAFALGATE
+93 SGECEELAFALGATE
-108 VVSRPYVDSVVR
+108 VVSRPYKSSVVQ
-120 RRVQTIVDLFLHKC
+120 RRVQTIVELFLHKC
-134 HLEKLVKEQ
+134 HLEKMVEEQ
-143 SRTIRNTNQVM
+143 SQTIRNTNQVM

-172 VLRIRRFTE
+172 VLRIRRFTG
-181 ILLEEVAASYPE
+181 ILLEEVASSCPE
-193 YKLTGDSIGI
+193 YELTAESIGI
-203 IASAAVLHDIGKI
+203 ITSAATLHDIGKI

-224 KPGRLTPEEYEVIQT
+224 KPDRLTQEEYDVIKT
-239 HTVVGSQLVE
+239 HTTVGGQLVE

-312 ALPYDRAINMI
+312 ALPYDQAINMI

-332 PRLVECF
+332 PRLLECF
-339 KRVRTK
+339 KRVRTQ
-345 LVSLAHRYADGYSPK
+345 LVNLAHQYADGYSPK
-360 SDHVTLPLPG
+360 SDHITMPLPG
-370 PEWKS
+370 PEWKP
-375 HKLDSLQ
+375 HRLDSLQ

-402 DLDNK
+402 DLDNR

-417 DLDSIIPTA
+417 DLDAIIPFA
-426 SFEQVVDHLHYT
+426 PFDRMIDQLRHS
-438 NIHPEDVA
+438 NIHPEDVD
-446 TVEKI
+446 TVEEM
-451 HRFLAED
+451 RYFLTED

-466 KSFPLRVFSPT
+466 KTFRLRVFSPT
-477 AQAYHL
+477 AQEYYL

-495 ADQRIVIA
+495 ADQHIVIA
-503 VWHRSE
+503 IWHRSE
-509 DGDIGQSAVVSSDV
+509 DESISQSAVVSSDV
-523 YSSPALYGLVS
+523 YASPALYGLVS

-557 TGYTQQEIAQQFGSS
+557 TGYTQQEIAQQFDSS
-572 LLNLVVPADRPAFLA
+572 LLNLVFPEDRPSFLS
-587 AMDRRLQAGGQTDTQ
+587 AMSNQLQSGGTADTQ

-622 LESDGRE
+622 LETDGGE
-629 YVYHAIRDN
+629 YLYHAIRDN

-676 SCSSRWQEFFGYE
+676 TCSSHWSEFFGYE
-689 PLSRDF
+689 PLSRNF

-710 PAMYTWVDALRRG
+710 PALYVWAEALRQG
-723 EEVPAYLE
+723 EDTPAYQE

-742 WCRIHAQMQSN
+742 WCRIHAQLQSN
-753 ANHIVGIIYNVDEFK
+753 ANHIVGIIYNVDEYK

-779 RDALT
+779 RDSLT

-790 STQQLVTEYLNAREA
+790 STQQLVTEYLNAQDA
-805 DQLSALL
+805 NHLSALL

-819 KSVNDSYGHLYG
+819 KTVNDSYGHLYG
-831 DAVLTKIGG
+831 DAVLTQVGG

-854 IGGDEFLIFLKDLP
+854 IGGDEFLVFLKDLP

-882 SLNKLLVRL
+882 SLNKLLARL
-891 MPDLAGVSCS
+891 MPDLEKVSCS
-901 IGAAIAPTHASK
+901 IGAAISPTHASN

-924 LYGAKKKGKNRYN
+924 LYWAKKRGKNRYK

-944 LSSLLDSTTYV
+944 LGSLLDNTTYV
-955 NARIDSDEQ
+955 NSRIDSDEQ

-972 LRFVF
+972 IRVVF

-982 SNDIELTVDEL
+982 SNDIATTVDEL
-993 LSRIGRQF
+993 LSQIGKQF

-1028 IPPEKDNLQNISY
+1028 VEPQIDVLQNISY

-1049 EVYDAHG
+1049 DVYDEHG
-1056 LLYCTDVAELSPPVR
+1056 LLYCSDVTELAPTAR
-1071 AIVEPQGIKSMLHC
+1071 AILEPQGIKSMLHC

-1105 RLWTQEQISLLQFL
+1105 RMWTQEQISLLQFL

-1132 QDKAAEQA
+1132 QDKVTEQVS
-1140 ANLQRVLDN
+1140 NLQRVLDS
-1149 QDAWVYVIDPDTY
+1149 QDAWIYVIDPDTY

-1169 KIRTLAPDS
+1169 KTRALAPDS
-1178 REGMPCYR
+1178 REGTPCYR
-1186 AFMGRETPCERCPLT
+1186 AFMRRSTPCENCPLT

-1214 GVLVRSQATQISWNG
+1214 GVLVRTQATQISWDG
-1229 KNEHLITCYDMGRG
+1229 KDEYLVTCYDMSKG
-1243 LSPAQP
+1243 QNT